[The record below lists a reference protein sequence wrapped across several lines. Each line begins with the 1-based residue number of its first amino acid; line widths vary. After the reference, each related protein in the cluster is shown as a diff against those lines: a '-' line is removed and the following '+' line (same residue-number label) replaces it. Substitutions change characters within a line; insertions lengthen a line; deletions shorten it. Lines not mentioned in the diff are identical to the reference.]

1 MYNKIVKIKDENFK
15 ENMKTKEL
23 KKIAK
28 EITALEDIIDT
39 SDDENAINKAKK
51 RILEI
56 SNHLRPEDMMEVDE
70 YIQGQMRN
78 QS

>member
-1 MYNKIVKIKDENFK
+1 MKIKEV
-15 ENMKTKEL
+15 
-23 KKIAK
+23 KKLAK
-28 EITALEDIIDT
+28 EIMTLEDIIDT
-39 SDDENAINKAKK
+39 SNDENAIDKAKR

-70 YIQGQMRN
+70 YIQEQMRN

>member
-1 MYNKIVKIKDENFK
+1 MKILEKMKIKEV
-15 ENMKTKEL
+15 
-23 KKIAK
+23 KKLAK
-28 EITALEDIIDT
+28 EIMTLEDIIDT
-39 SDDENAINKAKK
+39 SNDENAIDKAKR

-70 YIQGQMRN
+70 YIQEQMRN